1 MAPKVRPQTR
11 YVDVGGAEVAYQIV
25 GQGPPDV
32 VYVAGFGHVDLTWED
47 PVWAAFL
54 ERLASFSRLIL
65 FDRRGTG
72 ASDAIPDTAMPT
84 WEEWADDVRAVLDA
98 AGSERTVVFAENDGG
113 SIGLLFTAMQPE
125 RVTALILSNTTARR
139 LSTDDYPIGIAPE
152 ALDSLVE
159 MWRATWG
166 TPDPVPRVFPS
177 RANDPEFRQWA
188 AKFLRACAT
197 PKNAVAQI
205 RYIVESLDAREA
217 LPLIQVPTLVLHST
231 NNLAYSIEEGRY
243 LADHIDGAKF
253 VELPGADVLVA
264 FSSPAIEEI
273 VEFLT
278 GERPEVEV
286 DRILTTLL
294 FTDIVGST
302 ERAASLG
309 DQAWRSLLD
318 SHDQTVRDHLRRF
331 RGKEINT
338 TGDGFLASFDGPARA
353 IRCALA
359 VAEATPALG
368 IDLHLGLHTGE
379 CEVRGDDLG
388 GLAVHI
394 AARIGAQAAPG
405 EVLVSSTVKD
415 LVAGSRID
423 FVDRG
428 EHQLKGVPGTWRLYR
443 AVP

>member
-1 MAPKVRPQTR
+1 MRPQTR
-11 YVDVGGAEVAYQIV
+11 YVEVGGAEVAYQVV
-25 GQGPPDV
+25 GQGRPDV
-32 VYVAGFGHVDLTWED
+32 VYVPGWGHVDVRWED

-98 AGSERTVVFAENDGG
+98 ARSEQAVVFAETDGG
-113 SIGLLFTAMQPE
+113 PTGLLFTAMQPD
-125 RVTALILSNTTARR
+125 RVSGLILANTTARR
-139 LSTDDYPIGIAPE
+139 LRADNYPMGMAPE
-152 ALDSLVE
+152 AVDDWVE
-159 MWRATWG
+159 MIRAAWG
-166 TPDPVPRVFPS
+166 TPDIVKYGWPS
-177 RANDPEFRQWA
+177 RADDPEFAQWL
-188 AKFLRACAT
+188 AKASRASAT
-197 PKNAVAQI
+197 PRSAAAQI
-205 RYIVESLDAREA
+205 RYMIESMDAREA
-217 LPLIQVPTLVLHST
+217 LPLIQVPTLVLHT
-231 NNLAYSIEEGRY
+231 KNNLVYSIEEGRY
-243 LADHIDGAKF
+243 LADHIAGAKF
-253 VELPGADVLVA
+253 VEVPGGDLYVA
-264 FSSPAIEEI
+264 YSATAVEEI

-294 FTDIVGST
+294 FTDIVAST

-309 DQAWRSLLD
+309 DQAWRSVLD
-318 SHDQTVRDHLRRF
+318 AHDRTVRDHLRRF

-359 VAEATPALG
+359 MAEATRTLG

-394 AARIGAQAAPG
+394 AARVGSLAGPS

-415 LVAGSRID
+415 LVAGSRLE

-428 EHQLKGVPGTWRLYR
+428 EHQLKGVPASWRLYR

>member
-1 MAPKVRPQTR
+1 MRPHTR
-11 YVDVGGAEVAYQIV
+11 YVDVGGTEVAYQIV

-32 VYVAGFGHVDLTWED
+32 VHVAGFSHVDLAWED

-65 FDRRGTG
+65 FDRRGMG
-72 ASDAIPDTAMPT
+72 ASGAIPDSAMPT

-98 AGSERTVVFAENDGG
+98 AGSERTVVLAENDGG

-125 RVTALILSNTTARR
+125 RVSALILANTTARR
-139 LSTDDYPIGIAPE
+139 LRADDYPMGVAPKAVDDWVEGI
-152 ALDSLVE
+152 
-159 MWRATWG
+159 RATWG
-166 TPDPVPRVFPS
+166 TPDLVRMAWPS
-177 RANDPEFRQWA
+177 RASDQEFVQWL
-188 AKFLRACAT
+188 AKGMRAIAT
-197 PKNAVAQI
+197 PKNVAAQL
-205 RYIVESLDAREA
+205 RYIIESMDAREA
-217 LPLIQVPTLVLHST
+217 LRLIRVPTLALHST
-231 NNLAYSIEEGRY
+231 NNPAYSIEEGRY
-243 LADHIDGAKF
+243 LADHIGGAKF
-253 VELPGADVLVA
+253 VELPGADVAV
-264 FSSPAIEEI
+264 FTSPSAVEEI
-273 VEFLT
+273 AEFLT
-278 GERPEVEV
+278 GERPAVEV

-302 ERAASLG
+302 ERAASMG

-318 SHDQTVRDHLRRF
+318 AHDRTVRDHLRRF
-331 RGKEINT
+331 RGREINT

-359 VAEATPALG
+359 ISESIRALS
-368 IDLHLGLHTGE
+368 IELHLGLHTGE

-394 AARIGAQAAPG
+394 AARISALAEPG
-405 EVLVSSTVKD
+405 EVLVSGTVKD

-428 EHQLKGVPGTWRLYR
+428 EHQLKGVPGSWRLYR
-443 AVP
+443 AVT